1 MQEISN
7 IEIPNEKIARF
18 CRRNRVRKL
27 SLFGSVLREDFKDE
41 SDVDVLIEFEEG
53 CTPGFFGMAGLE
65 LELSK
70 MLKRKVDLR
79 TPAEIS
85 RHFRDDVVQNS
96 AVQYVQG

>member
-1 MQEISN
+1 MGNSTID
-7 IEIPNEKIARF
+7 IPGEKIAKF

-27 SLFGSVLREDFKDE
+27 SLFGSVLGENFRDD

-65 LELSK
+65 LELSNI
-70 MLKRKVDLR
+70 LGRKVDLR

-85 RHFRDDVVQNS
+85 RHFRDEVVNNS